1 MSTIVM
7 RSSGAGNPAARCAA
21 GVATWLEMQDP
32 ADIEDAI
39 TAFVPPDQPMRD
51 EYLDQLVKILKLNM
65 GGSEEDAD
73 KLMAVISAVTL
84 RIVQRENA
92 TGRRSVSHAG
102 RVTVDE
108 TLDLIKI
115 VLVGNS
121 GVGKTCI
128 MHRFVKDE
136 FASSTRATI
145 GMDFCTRQLNVNTL
159 QASESSVVQ
168 QLTVQVWDTAG
179 QEQFHSLT
187 STYYRKAGGVM
198 VMYDSSNRASY
209 DSLRRWL
216 EDVDSN
222 SEGVVKMIVATKS
235 DVPSVVPES
244 EGKAFAAQNGC
255 LFGTTSA
262 KAGNG
267 VIPAFQALAQAVL
280 ASQEQR
286 ERTADSMKES
296 IILNQT
302 RTVKKGGCC

>member
-1 MSTIVM
+1 M
-7 RSSGAGNPAARCAA
+7 PY
-21 GVATWLEMQDP
+21 
-32 ADIEDAI
+32 
-39 TAFVPPDQPMRD
+39 QPS
-51 EYLDQLVKILKLNM
+51 LSL
-65 GGSEEDAD
+65 
-73 KLMAVISAVTL
+73 
-84 RIVQRENA
+84 
-92 TGRRSVSHAG
+92 
-102 RVTVDE
+102 
-108 TLDLIKI
+108 
-115 VLVGNS
+115 
-121 GVGKTCI
+121 
-128 MHRFVKDE
+128 
-136 FASSTRATI
+136 AS
-145 GMDFCTRQLNVNTL
+145 CL

-267 VIPAFQALAQAVL
+267 VIPAFQVSRVQHP
-280 ASQEQR
+280 QPPPPGG
-286 ERTADSMKES
+286 DWCGSMFSDACRGVVRRPWRRLCWRVKS
-296 IILNQT
+296 SANGR
-302 RTVKKGGCC
+302 RTV